1 MLHELIADIQSRFA
15 ALTNPQAA
23 LSDYA
28 RSSRTV
34 SA

>member
-1 MLHELIADIQSRFA
+1 MPHELMADIQSRFA
-15 ALTNPQAA
+15 TLTNPHAA